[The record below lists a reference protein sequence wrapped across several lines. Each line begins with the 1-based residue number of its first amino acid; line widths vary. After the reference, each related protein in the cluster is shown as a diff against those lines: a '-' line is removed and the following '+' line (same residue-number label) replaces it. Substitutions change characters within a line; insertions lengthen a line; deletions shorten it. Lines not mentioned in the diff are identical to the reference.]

1 MITLYD
7 NDTGAVVGRITG
19 AQLAF
24 LVAQLEEESAED
36 RDYYLTRDTLELL
49 EQRGAE
55 PALLDALRGALGE
68 RSDIEIRWVDES

>member
-7 NDTGAVVGRITG
+7 NDTGAAVGRITD

-24 LVAQLEEESAED
+24 MVAQLEEESADD

-55 PALLDALRGALGE
+55 PTLLDALRGALGD
-68 RSDIEIRWVDES
+68 RDDIEIRWDAEP